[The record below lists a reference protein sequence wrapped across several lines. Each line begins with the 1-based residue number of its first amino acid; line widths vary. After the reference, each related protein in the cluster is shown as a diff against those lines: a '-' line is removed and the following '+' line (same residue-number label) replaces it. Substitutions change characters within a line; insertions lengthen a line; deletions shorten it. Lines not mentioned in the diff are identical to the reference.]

1 MIADRIRIELCMGS
15 SCFARGNSSVLM
27 AVENFI
33 EENDLVDRIELE
45 GHLCIGDCKSGPHVK
60 IDGREYSGLTSDEVI
75 ALLKNLLEV

>member
-27 AVENFI
+27 AIENFI

-45 GHLCIGDCKSGPHVK
+45 GHLCLGACKSGPHVT
-60 IDGREYSGLTSDEVI
+60 IDGKEYSGLSSDQVI
-75 ALLKNLLEV
+75 GILRKMLEV